1 MHTSLPEAVYARY
14 LSSLLAGERAEC
26 RRIVSDVLAM
36 PGRGPRAVYLEL
48 FQRSLYDVGQLWE
61 TNQISVATEH
71 MVTAITEGLF
81 AVTYPLLFSGRTAQR
96 TAVIACVPCESHQV
110 GAHIVADLL
119 ELGGV
124 RTTFLGANTPADAL
138 VRWVSERQPD
148 VVGLSLSIGS
158 NVGQLAA
165 TLEPLL
171 QVVPRERVV
180 LGGRAFQGWS
190 EPTLAPFGVR
200 VFADVRALE
209 AEFGAAA

>member
-1 MHTSLPEAVYARY
+1 MHTSLPEAVYAGY

-26 RRIVSDVLAM
+26 RRIVSEVLAM
-36 PGRGPRAVYLEL
+36 PGRGPRDIYLEL

-124 RTTFLGANTPADAL
+124 RTTFMGANTPADAL
-138 VRWVSERQPD
+138 VSWVAERQPD
-148 VVGLSLSIGS
+148 LVGLSLSIEAH
-158 NVGQLAA
+158 LPELRA
-165 TLEPLL
+165 TLAPLL
-171 QVVPRERVV
+171 RVVAAERVV
-180 LGGRAFQGWS
+180 VGGRAFLGWR
-190 EPTLAPFGVR
+190 EPRLAPFGVR
-200 VFADVRALE
+200 VLRTVAALE
-209 AEFGAAA
+209 QELGVAA